1 VRDGVTGTFLLV
13 SRNCAGYELPEPK
26 RAADFGFQPNLNMLQ
41 GSRFVDLLRFLSIE
55 VDEGR
60 SQ

>member
-1 VRDGVTGTFLLV
+1 MRDAVTGTLLLV
-13 SRNCAGYELPEPK
+13 SRNCPGYELPGQK
-26 RAADFGFQPNLNMLQ
+26 RAGDFGFQPNLNMLQ